1 MSKFKASDYA
11 AYNSKFGFDKYKYL
25 YDLMTELFTLIPFD
39 EKDFED
45 DAFFVYSGMI
55 VFIDKRFGSYCEVTG
70 SGWLN
75 IFDRIKLHEDKI
87 KAFKKDIIQLKL
99 F

>member
-1 MSKFKASDYA
+1 MGKFKASDYA
-11 AYNSKFGFDKYKYL
+11 AYNSKFGYDRYEFL
-25 YDLMTELFTLIPFD
+25 YELMTELFTLIPFD

-45 DAFFVYSGMI
+45 DTSFVYLGMN
-55 VFIDKRFGSYCEVTG
+55 VFIDKRFGSYCEVIG
-70 SGWLN
+70 SGWLK
-75 IFDRIKLHEDKI
+75 IETRIKIHEDKI